1 MLVTSLDF
9 ALRLGFALGL
19 GAAIGLERQIRHSN
33 AGLRTNT
40 LVCVGAAGYVLLS
53 ESLTES
59 QGDPSRVVGQIVTG
73 IGFLGGGVILKE
85 GVNVRG
91 LNTAATIWC
100 SAGVGALAAAGLFLQ
115 AIYMTLAVILTHTLL
130 RPVGNWIAEFQFSH
144 PDRSTFFYELEV
156 NCLDTAENAVRLL
169 CLNFIRAD
177 ERLRLASIYAADGPA
192 PDQVVVRV
200 EIEAQNRA
208 ENALETLAGS
218 VKSLEGVLTV
228 QWKPVFK
235 LSTEY

>member
-1 MLVTSLDF
+1 MLLTSLEF
-9 ALRLGFALGL
+9 ALRLGVAFGL
-19 GAAIGLERQIRHSN
+19 GAAIGLERQLRHSN

-40 LVCVGAAGYVLLS
+40 LVSLGAAGYVLLS
-53 ESLTES
+53 ESLTAS

-100 SAGVGALAAAGLFLQ
+100 SAAVGALTAAGLFVQ
-115 AIYMTLAVILTHTLL
+115 AIYMTAAVMLAHTAL
-130 RPVGNWIAEFQFSH
+130 RSVGNWIGNLQFGQ
-144 PDRSTFFYELEV
+144 PERSSYFYELEIH
-156 NCLDTAENAVRLL
+156 CRDASENAVRLL
-169 CLNFIRAD
+169 CLNFLRSD
-177 ERLRLASIYAADGPA
+177 DRLRLASIRASDGQTD
-192 PDQVVVRV
+192 DQIIVRV
-200 EIEAQNRA
+200 EVEAQVRA

-218 VKSLEGVLTV
+218 LKSLDGVRTV
-228 QWKPVFK
+228 QWKPVLK